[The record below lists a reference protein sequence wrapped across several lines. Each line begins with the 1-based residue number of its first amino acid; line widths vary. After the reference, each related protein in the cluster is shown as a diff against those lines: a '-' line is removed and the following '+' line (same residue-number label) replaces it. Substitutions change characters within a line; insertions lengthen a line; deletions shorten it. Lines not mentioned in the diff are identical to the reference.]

1 MGLEHGLPWRL
12 ILRWAYQQIE
22 RDPSFSSVVFDETA
36 ARVYFNVRTTSGA
49 EPRYGLTIER
59 GLPRVEKVE
68 APPETRS

>member
-1 MGLEHGLPWRL
+1 MGLEHGLPWWR

-22 RDPSFSSVVFDETA
+22 QDPAFSSAAFDEAA
-36 ARVYFNVRTTSGA
+36 ARVCFTVRTMSGA
-49 EPRYGLTIER
+49 EQRYEPTIER